1 MTNSNPGTVDPT
13 DMPDPKDL
21 SGQSSNRPAPA
32 HQAEQSDTGNG
43 APARVSTG
51 ISSGKPLDEV
61 GGAGLGQAP
70 GSGDHGDASAPQS
83 QEKPAADPQDK
94 RDKS

>member
-1 MTNSNPGTVDPT
+1 MTNSNPGTVDPK

-21 SGQSSNRPAPA
+21 SGQNSNRPAPA
-32 HQAEQSDTGNG
+32 EQPDTGDG

-70 GSGDHGDASAPQS
+70 GAGDHGDASAPQS
-83 QEKPAADPQDK
+83 QEKPAADPQDQ
-94 RDKS
+94 RGKS